1 MNKIYTLLL
10 MALALSL
17 LVFWTSKEKREKE
30 PFCIIYHVAVHTL
43 SARKLII
50 TYTNTNGLVQETFTG
65 KKWEK
70 KVCLSPDE
78 IASLRIDEITDPG
91 KRISVLFTRTRRI
104 TGPNGPRL
112 CHKNP
117 FLYGSNMK
125 RKQYSMLDTTIC
137 KYHC

>member
-50 TYTNTNGLVQETFTG
+50 T
-65 KKWEK
+65 
-70 KVCLSPDE
+70 
-78 IASLRIDEITDPG
+78 DPG
-91 KRISVLFTRTRRI
+91 KEYQSCLPEQEELQDPMARDFAIKPLSIWIEHEKKTVLNAGYNHLQISLLTSEIDR
-104 TGPNGPRL
+104 
-112 CHKNP
+112 
-117 FLYGSNMK
+117 
-125 RKQYSMLDTTIC
+125 
-137 KYHC
+137 